1 MKKSTLEALLKAAD
15 KQVQDFVAAGELSA
29 NQQQAIAHAQK
40 ALIHA
45 QLKQWAEAAEEYDAA
60 IALCNPDSDAIED
73 KASIALNQY
82 GKAIALFHLPE
93 RREET
98 RAAIELALK
107 LALEIGHTHLAA
119 KGYFFLASLHRE
131 AGDIL
136 SALKANSRAL
146 RLDRKTES
154 STLTLS
160 ILRTRSSTY
169 VLLGQL
175 ERARADLDR
184 AYDLARRLGE
194 IHLAYAIQL
203 DRQTLKTLTTD
214 ETWVDSDRFLKTL
227 LAEAQSAGADT
238 VIGDINLYLALVAAE
253 QEDWAA
259 SRDYAMTARQET
271 LKASDIHRFA
281 RFLASSLAI
290 AQACEALGDKVAA
303 FDALI
308 VAKKSLHTAEQ
319 EAAEEMVTLY
329 LNTLPVR
336 WGKEEFDRIFRIH
349 QNRQRAKQH
358 FQGIQ
363 ITPKHPSTTG

>member
-1 MKKSTLEALLKAAD
+1 MKIEELEGLLKSLNDRIEGYVANGDLTAD
-15 KQVQDFVAAGELSA
+15 
-29 NQQQAIAHAQK
+29 QQQAIAHAQK

-60 IALCNPDSDAIED
+60 IALCNPDSDNIED

-82 GKAIALFHLPE
+82 GKAIVLFHLPE

-98 RAAIELALK
+98 REAVETSLK
-107 LALEIGHTHLAA
+107 LALAIGHTHLAA

-146 RLDRKTES
+146 RYVRKTEP

-169 VLLGQL
+169 VLLGQI

-184 AYDLARRLGE
+184 AYDLAKRLDE

-253 QEDWAA
+253 QEDWVA
-259 SRDYAMTARQET
+259 SRDYAMTARQESIRAT
-271 LKASDIHRFA
+271 DLHRFA

-336 WGKEEFDRIFRIH
+336 WGKAEFDRIFRIH

>member
-1 MKKSTLEALLKAAD
+1 MKKSTLEALLKAAE
-15 KQVQDFVAAGELSA
+15 KQIQDYVAAGQLSDD
-29 NQQQAIAHAQK
+29 QQKAIAHAQK
-40 ALIHA
+40 AVIHA
-45 QLKQWAEAAEEYDAA
+45 QLKQWAAAAEEYDAA
-60 IALCNPDSDAIED
+60 IALCNPDSDAIGD
-73 KASIALNQY
+73 KASVALNQY
-82 GKAIALFHLPE
+82 GKAIVLFHLPE
-93 RREET
+93 RRAET
-98 RAAIELALK
+98 HEAINASLA

-131 AGDIL
+131 TGDIL

-146 RLDRKTES
+146 RFDRKTES
-154 STLTLS
+154 STLTIS

-169 VLLGQL
+169 VLLGQM
-175 ERARADLDR
+175 ESAQADLDR
-184 AYDLARRLGE
+184 AYNLARRLEE

-214 ETWVDSDRFLKTL
+214 ETWVDRDRWLKTL
-227 LAEAQSAGADT
+227 LAEAQSAGADS

-259 SRDYAMTARQET
+259 SREYALTARQET
-271 LKASDIHRFA
+271 LKATDMNRYS

-303 FDALI
+303 FDTLL
-308 VAKKSLHTAEQ
+308 VAKKSLHTADQ

-329 LNTLPVR
+329 LNTLPLR
-336 WGKEEFDRIFRIH
+336 WGQAELARILRIH

-358 FQGIQ
+358 FKGLQ
-363 ITPKHPSTTG
+363 ITPR